1 MVSLDEAIPSNEGTE
16 SAAIRNLE
24 ADELINSVLAL
35 GEPDSKI
42 ILYRYYFDLPSKQ
55 IASLLG
61 LKQNTI
67 DQRMRRALAKL
78 NRLSKGGNLYDK

>member
-1 MVSLDEAIPSNEGTE
+1 VISLDEAIPANEETE
-16 SAAIRNLE
+16 SAAIHNLE

-55 IASLLG
+55 IANLLG

-78 NRLSKGGNLYDK
+78 NHLSKGGNLYDK